1 MREENNE
8 DAIKLIYEGFFVF
21 AGMWAYGA
29 SLDEDKIQFSNSWKS
44 LSSKQFKYE
53 GDMQCFDYFFDPIG
67 AQFVPWT
74 AKVPAYNTEYEGLFS
89 NLVVPTAETTR
100 QNCLLEMHV
109 AAKRGMLYVGA
120 AGTGK
125 TTIIK

>member
-29 SLDEDKIQFSNSWKS
+29 SLDEDKIQFSNAWKS
-44 LSSKQFKYE
+44 LSGKQFKYE
-53 GDMQCFDYFFDPIG
+53 GDLQCFDYFFDPIST
-67 AQFVPWT
+67 QFVNWT
-74 AKVPAYNTEYEGLFS
+74 AKVNKFNTEYEGLFS

-100 QNCLLEMHV
+100 QSFLLDMHV
-109 AAKRGMLYVGA
+109 A
-120 AGTGK
+120 
-125 TTIIK
+125 